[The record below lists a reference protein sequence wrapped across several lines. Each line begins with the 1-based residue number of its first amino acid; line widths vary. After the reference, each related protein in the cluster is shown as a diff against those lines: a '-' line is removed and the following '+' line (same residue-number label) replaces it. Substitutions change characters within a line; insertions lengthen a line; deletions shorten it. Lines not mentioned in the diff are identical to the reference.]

1 VEKIL
6 QILKQTWTRMHRT
19 KPLLSEYN
27 SFKFEIDIEELKR
40 YILPGINQIL
50 TELFQAVE
58 GIC

>member
-1 VEKIL
+1 
-6 QILKQTWTRMHRT
+6 MHRT